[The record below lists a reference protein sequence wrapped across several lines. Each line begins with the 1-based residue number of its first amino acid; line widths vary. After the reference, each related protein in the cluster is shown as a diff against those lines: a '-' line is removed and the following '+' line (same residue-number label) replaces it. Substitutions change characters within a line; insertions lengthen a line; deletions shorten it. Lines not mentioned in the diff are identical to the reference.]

1 MQRITLS
8 LFLIIVLLVFFGC
21 TSEPL
26 PNEERVGSI
35 EIVESVP
42 SELFHW
48 FNVELSKDRGARV
61 INKSYEDY
69 SYYVATTGKQSVKN
83 GEINIIE
90 KDMESA
96 TWSIKLEY
104 IYPDI
109 TERSLD
115 THFMI
120 FKIPL
125 NQPAKV
131 SIVAVTGAENEI
143 GVDDENVKER

>member
-1 MQRITLS
+1 MEVISLHRITLS
-8 LFLIIVLLVFFGC
+8 LCIIIVMLVSIGC

-26 PNEERVGSI
+26 PNEKEMDSI
-35 EIVESVP
+35 EIVGGVP

-48 FNVELSKDRGARV
+48 LSVELSKDRGASV

-69 SYYVATTGKQSVKN
+69 SYYVATAGNQSVKN

-109 TERSLD
+109 TEKSLD
-115 THFMI
+115 THFII
-120 FKIPL
+120 FKVPL
-125 NQPAKV
+125 DQPVKV
-131 SIVAVTGAENEI
+131 SIVAVTGAESE
-143 GVDDENVKER
+143 KSP

>member
-1 MQRITLS
+1 M
-8 LFLIIVLLVFFGC
+8 LVSIGC

-26 PNEERVGSI
+26 PNENEMGSI
-35 EIVESVP
+35 EIVGSVP

-48 FNVELSKDRGARV
+48 FSVELSKDRGARV

-69 SYYVATTGKQSVKN
+69 IYYVATAGKQSVKN

-104 IYPDI
+104 IYPDV

-115 THFMI
+115 THFLI
-120 FKIPL
+120 FKVPL
-125 NQPAKV
+125 DQPVKV
-131 SIVAVTGAENEI
+131 SIVAVTGAENVI
-143 GVDDENVKER
+143 SP

>member
-8 LFLIIVLLVFFGC
+8 LCIMIVMLVSIGC

-26 PNEERVGSI
+26 PNDKEMGSI

-48 FNVELSKDRGARV
+48 LSVELSKDRGARV

-69 SYYVATTGKQSVKN
+69 SYYVATAGNKSVMN

-90 KDMESA
+90 KNMESA
-96 TWSIKLEY
+96 TWSVKLEY
-104 IYPDI
+104 FYPDI
-109 TERSLD
+109 TEKSLD
-115 THFMI
+115 THFLI
-120 FKIPL
+120 VQVPL
-125 NQPAKV
+125 DQPVQV
-131 SIVAVTGAENEI
+131 SLVAVTGAEREI
-143 GVDDENVKER
+143 SP